1 LAESSRGFF
10 EWRVAASGR
19 KRTLEIGDFGASERP
34 VSEKADI
41 NVTVSTD
48 DLRTVNTGKIQATGI
63 VFMMLLPVI

>member
-1 LAESSRGFF
+1 MNVSAISSLPPVAGAALARATVASV
-10 EWRVAASGR
+10 WRCDR
-19 KRTLEIGDFGASERP
+19 NDRLWP
-34 VSEKADI
+34 KADI

>member
-1 LAESSRGFF
+1 MVFAVL
-10 EWRVAASGR
+10 
-19 KRTLEIGDFGASERP
+19 ERP
-34 VSEKADI
+34 LSGKADI